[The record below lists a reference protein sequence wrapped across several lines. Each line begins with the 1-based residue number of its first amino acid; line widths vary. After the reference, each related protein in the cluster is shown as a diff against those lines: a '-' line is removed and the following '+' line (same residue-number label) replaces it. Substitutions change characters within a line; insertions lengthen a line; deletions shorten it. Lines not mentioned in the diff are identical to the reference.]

1 MPLLSQ
7 NMKTNIGMK
16 FLKLITKHFPKG
28 SSLHKLSNKNN
39 IKVSFSCTRNIASLI
54 KGHNTA
60 VLKPQAQD
68 KLCNCRVKTDSSLKG
83 KCRATNLVYE
93 ATVITGNT
101 TKKYIYD
108 RQ

>member
-28 SSLHKLSNKNN
+28 SSLHKLFNKNDV
-39 IKVSFSCTRNIASLI
+39 KVSYSCTRNMASLI

-60 VLKPQAQD
+60 LLKAQAQEEP
-68 KLCNCRVKTDSSLKG
+68 CICCVKTDGPLKG
-83 KCRATNLVYE
+83 KCRATNLV
-93 ATVITGNT
+93 
-101 TKKYIYD
+101 
-108 RQ
+108 